1 MNMSNVELLP
11 SSLREQ
17 SVSKREIVL
26 PLLAALETID
36 FFESREIQIL
46 GWEGWIKDAQ
56 GRVGHGSAPQGT
68 VSLEDLSVQEAI
80 KLCRTTIVSEAAQ
93 WEEDNQGSTDVL
105 HFCITVRA

>member
-1 MNMSNVELLP
+1 MSKVDLLP

-17 SVSKREIVL
+17 SISKREIVL
-26 PLLAALETID
+26 PLLAAREAID
-36 FFESREIQIL
+36 FFESRGIQIL

-68 VSLEDLSVQEAI
+68 VSLEELSVQESA
-80 KLCRTTIVSEAAQ
+80 KFCRATIPSEAAQ
-93 WEEDNQGSTDVL
+93 WEKDNQGTTDAL

>member
-1 MNMSNVELLP
+1 MNKVELLP
-11 SSLREQ
+11 SSLREL
-17 SVSKREIVL
+17 SISKREIVL
-26 PLLAALETID
+26 PLLAALEAID
-36 FFESREIQIL
+36 FFESRKVQIL

-80 KLCRTTIVSEAAQ
+80 ELCRKTIASEAAQ
-93 WEEDNQGSTDVL
+93 WEEENQGTTDVL